1 MANLKVHV
9 GDSNEIL
16 PDQILPTMTYDS
28 FRKGLLFLDP
38 YGLHLDWRV
47 VEAAGKTDCV
57 DVLINFPVMDIN
69 RNALRRDV
77 SAVDATQV
85 ERMNRFYGA
94 DESVWREVAYEEE
107 KTLFDWSFIKKK
119 PGNEPIV
126 EAYRARL
133 KEVAGFKYVSQ
144 PLAMINEQGAPI
156 FYLIGA
162 SQAKPGL
169 KVFNGVFQKWRKK
182 GVRINGPAEH
192 NRVD

>member
-94 DESVWREVAYEEE
+94 DESV
-107 KTLFDWSFIKKK
+107 
-119 PGNEPIV
+119 
-126 EAYRARL
+126 
-133 KEVAGFKYVSQ
+133 
-144 PLAMINEQGAPI
+144 
-156 FYLIGA
+156 
-162 SQAKPGL
+162 
-169 KVFNGVFQKWRKK
+169 
-182 GVRINGPAEH
+182 
-192 NRVD
+192 